1 MSACQ
6 QSTYNQRSFS
16 KTCHPDPHP
25 YVKQYGS
32 REMVTLIEAVTAS
45 GFVYPPF
52 LITGGKVHTAN
63 FFRNLDKEKHSDI
76 LIAKSAKGWTEDKL
90 GMEWLQRIY
99 KPYSQK
105 FISPGEK

>member
-1 MSACQ
+1 
-6 QSTYNQRSFS
+6 
-16 KTCHPDPHP
+16 
-25 YVKQYGS
+25 
-32 REMVTLIEAVTAS
+32 MVTLIEAVTAS

-76 LIAKSAKGWTEDKL
+76 LIAKSAKGWTDDEL

-99 KPYSQK
+99 KPYSRK
-105 FISPGEK
+105 LISPGEK